1 LLKIIITNTQ
11 KSSQDLPQPAAI
23 KYTTPHWRQ
32 QLWLKTA
39 VIEFTARLKAIGR
52 KQGNNNNVKIK
63 LTIVGR
69 KQ

>member
-1 LLKIIITNTQ
+1 MIILTSTQ

-32 QLWLKTA
+32 KLWLKTV
-39 VIEFTARLKAIGR
+39 VIKFTSRLKAIGR
-52 KQGNNNNVKIK
+52 KQCNNNNVKNK
-63 LTIVGR
+63 ATILGR